1 MHFYVRVCCFYIE
14 PGRDYIIDP
23 PNDCVNNSQD
33 SGSTNSFLLGY
44 FNHTRQRCCLNLSIV
59 DDDEEE
65 EMVIELDV
73 TLSQAGASSLLP
85 IDINPD
91 MITVVIVDD
100 DQCGKL
106 LSYTALLHV

>member
-1 MHFYVRVCCFYIE
+1 
-14 PGRDYIIDP
+14 
-23 PNDCVNNSQD
+23 
-33 SGSTNSFLLGY
+33 
-44 FNHTRQRCCLNLSIV
+44 
-59 DDDEEE
+59 
-65 EMVIELDV
+65 MVIELDV